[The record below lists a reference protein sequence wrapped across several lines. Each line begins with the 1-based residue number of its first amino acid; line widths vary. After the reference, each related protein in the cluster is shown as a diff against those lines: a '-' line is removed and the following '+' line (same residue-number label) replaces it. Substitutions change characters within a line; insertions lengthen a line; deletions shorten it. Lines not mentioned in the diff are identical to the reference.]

1 MTTEIAQHGRP
12 VEQKLRQAWRRE
24 RRFHALRGVCHLLLW
39 AAGLGLADFV
49 VDWLFHLPGY
59 GRTALLVLD
68 IATLAVVFYR
78 SWWRHLERYD
88 PVKIAL
94 QVERR
99 HPDLRSLLV
108 SYVQF
113 SDGRKVSEHM
123 SAQLIQASRRL
134 AVEATQ
140 PIDFREI
147 VNWKDLRRVGLFCL
161 CVVLACGGL
170 SVRWTDFARTL
181 LVRLVGASV
190 EYPTRTRI
198 VDIGGPVTVPE
209 GASVTLWAR
218 ADGLIPRSGTL
229 TIRPPEG
236 EWERLSM
243 LQAQGDDRKFEYHFE
258 QIMRGFTYKVRLG
271 DAVSQAFEVR
281 TIPAPHVTK
290 TRVRLQYPKYTH
302 LKDKEVDS
310 LHLEVPEGTKVLVDL
325 ECDRALKAAE
335 VVKEQ
340 GAAEPMKLSDGGRA
354 ASIAWDVKESFPF
367 HFRWTESE
375 HGFRY
380 DSDVTYFVRV
390 TVDVPPEVEIIA
402 PTEDD
407 KATVQKKL
415 AIRYRAADDYGISKA
430 TVIYSLN
437 GGAEQARPIGAFD
450 KATVEEEAVWALR
463 ESIPALKEGDALTFA
478 VEVADNREGGG
489 GPQVVRSR
497 PIRLDIVSIVDYL
510 RYMAEKRAK
519 LIKEVQALHE
529 EETDASKEVKTL
541 EDSPIPPAGKPEE
554 GAKK

>member
-1 MTTEIAQHGRP
+1 MATDIAQHGRP

-24 RRFHALRGVCHLLLW
+24 RRFHATRGICHLLLW
-39 AAGLGLADFV
+39 AAGLALADFV
-49 VDWLFHLPGY
+49 VDWQFSLPGF
-59 GRTALLVLD
+59 GPALLIVN
-68 IATLAVVFYR
+68 IAALAVVFYR
-78 SWWRHLERYD
+78 SWWRHLVRYD
-88 PVKIAL
+88 AVKIAL

-113 SDGRKVSEHM
+113 SDGRKIGEHM
-123 SAQLIQASRRL
+123 SPQLIQASRRL
-134 AVEATQ
+134 AVEATK

-147 VNWKDLRRVGLFCL
+147 VNWKDLSRVGVFCL

-170 SVRWTDFARTL
+170 SVRWADFARTL

-190 EYPTRTRI
+190 EYPTQTRI
-198 VDIGGPVTVPE
+198 VEIVGPVTVPE
-209 GASVTLWAR
+209 GSSVTLWAR
-218 ADGLIPRSGTL
+218 ADGLIPQSGTL
-229 TIRPPEG
+229 SIRPPEG
-236 EWERLSM
+236 EWERLVM
-243 LQAQGDDRKFEYHFE
+243 LKAEDRKFSYRFD

-271 DAVSQAFEVR
+271 DAISQPFDVK
-281 TIPAPHVTK
+281 TIPAPHVVK

-310 LHLEVPEGTKVLVDL
+310 LHLEVPEGTQVLVDL
-325 ECDRALKAAE
+325 ECDRALKAAD

-340 GAAEPMKLSDGGRA
+340 GAAEPMKLDATCRI
-354 ASIAWDVKESFPF
+354 ASVAWDVKESFPF
-367 HFRWTESE
+367 HFRWTEGE
-375 HGFRY
+375 HGFVY

-390 TVDVPPEVEIIA
+390 TVDTPPEVEILA

-415 AIRYRAADDYGISKA
+415 AIRYRATDDYGISKA

-437 GGAEQARPIGAFD
+437 GGPEQARPIGTFD
-450 KATVEEEAVWALR
+450 KASVEEEAVWPLR

-519 LIKEVQALHE
+519 LIKEVQGMHE
-529 EETDASKEVKTL
+529 DETDASKEVKGL
-541 EDSPIPPAGKPEE
+541 EDTPVPSGKPDE